1 MTAPL
6 DETGPLPSGQ
16 QFHGDPPAYVAS
28 TIKKP
33 MGWLIVNWLCFW
45 PTAVYSLSSHWT
57 RIDPA
62 VQAGDLK
69 VAQLHARVV
78 RDLGIIA
85 LCCVV
90 AAVVAYSIFF
100 IVVVQM
106 SVDYSNTH

>member
-6 DETGPLPSGQ
+6 DETGTFRDGQ
-16 QFHGDPPAYVAS
+16 PFYGAPTADAAAAIS
-28 TIKKP
+28 KP

-45 PTAVYSLSSHWT
+45 PTAVYSLGSHWS

-62 VQAGDLK
+62 VQAGELK

-85 LCCVV
+85 LCCVG

-100 IVVVQM
+100 IVIVQK
-106 SVDYSNTH
+106 SIDYSNTH